1 MKQVLNYNIHD
12 LLKFQIVLNK
22 KFNLI
27 NYLNI
32 EHRFFEVNNIDKP
45 DIILNI
51 DKFIPSNEDCY
62 IVNDKYYIKENYFYC
77 KDSEGRTR
85 WEIEI
90 FGFESGDMIINFDI
104 QIPGV
109 RSLLPILSAHILF
122 LSSVIEYKLSNKG
135 YFLIHSAGL
144 GKDNKAFLL
153 AGMGGAFKTTLAMD
167 FTRKAGFGFFGDE
180 RVIFHDGQIWSY
192 PIGLVS
198 FDYMCRYL
206 PTEKKRNFLDKINLV
221 KHYLNYYHNLDKLN
235 INISEMSDLSALFFI
250 IKQST
255 RKSMTIN
262 EYDLEKA
269 VDKLIINNK
278 IEMNHVYMPNIKGI
292 SSNPY
297 FKYTLPYSFIFPE
310 SMVATHWDNMKNKLI
325 DILKRVPIYEIEIP
339 MEYDDVVFNDVRNN
353 INSVFLNNYKTTQ

>member
-12 LLKFQIVLNK
+12 ILKFRIVINK
-22 KFNLI
+22 KFNLF

-32 EHRFFEVNNIDKP
+32 EHRFFEVSDIDKP

-51 DKFIPSNEDCY
+51 GKFIPSNEDCY
-62 IVNDKYYIKENYFYC
+62 IVNDKYYMKENYFYC
-77 KDSEGRTR
+77 KDSEDRTR

-109 RSLLPILSAHILF
+109 RSLLPILSAHNLF
-122 LSSVIEYKLSNKG
+122 LSSVIDYKLSNKG
-135 YFLIHSAGL
+135 YFLLHSAGL

-167 FTRKAGFGFFGDE
+167 FIRKAGFGFFGDE

-192 PIGLVS
+192 PVGLVS
-198 FDYMCRYL
+198 FDYRCRYL

-221 KHYLNYYHNLDKLN
+221 KYNINNYNNLDKLN
-235 INISEMSDLSALFFI
+235 VNIPEMSELCALFFI
-250 IKQST
+250 VKQST
-255 RKSMTIN
+255 KKSMTIN

-278 IEMNHVYMPNIKGI
+278 IEMNHVYMPNLMGI

-297 FKYTLPYSFIFPE
+297 FDYTHAYSFIFPE
-310 SMVATHWDNMKNKLI
+310 SMVAAQWDNMKNKLI
-325 DILKRVPIYEIEIP
+325 DILKRVPIYAIEIP
-339 MEYDDVVFNDVRNN
+339 MKYDDVVFNDVRNN
-353 INSVFLNNYKTTQ
+353 INSVLK